1 MMTRRRRWRH
11 RHHAAAV
18 TGDAHARHVMSTSG
32 VAILLCVVARVAIL
46 MRVVARVAI
55 LLLLLLLL
63 LLLRDDVTERYV
75 DVDGGR
81 GLQRYADHP
90 LHGHT
95 LQQSRDHTVSSQVT

>member
-1 MMTRRRRWRH
+1 
-11 RHHAAAV
+11 
-18 TGDAHARHVMSTSG
+18 MSTSG

-55 LLLLLLLL
+55 LLLLLL

>member
-1 MMTRRRRWRH
+1 
-11 RHHAAAV
+11 
-18 TGDAHARHVMSTSG
+18 MSTSG

-81 GLQRYADHP
+81 GLQVASYASWSDSAEGDAASTAATPTPRCCRY
-90 LHGHT
+90 G
-95 LQQSRDHTVSSQVT
+95 